1 GGETWAAAAV
11 RARAVLD
18 DVAADPRTTL
28 VVAHGYLL
36 RVLYLTALGRSPA
49 LTRSLVWANGQLI
62 ELERDGSGWRERE
75 PGTPAAAAG

>member
-1 GGETWAAAAV
+1 M

-62 ELERDGSGWRERE
+62 GLERDHDGRWREAA
-75 PGTPAAAAG
+75 PDAAQDAVPDGTPDARG